1 MEQVKNI
8 RIGRVLNNQDPLLL
22 GRLRVYAPDGDP
34 REYLEIPKSEW
45 WTSKDPLIHIPLIP
59 YHLHITPS
67 EDEYVHLIYSTD
79 REPYDSNKFYIPGPI
94 SRPWRN
100 LKDTFNGSQAVLS
113 NGNNLQQA
121 YQPLDPTTG
130 KVNVNIEGV
139 YPKPIDNAILGR
151 GTSDVILTQQDVLI
165 RAGVTLPSQNP
176 ELPIIKN
183 DKRSFLQV
191 STFPLET
198 ISTGTETATERTFED
213 VSIKSYVEWYITPNN
228 SLDYDGYINFYYING
243 NDEKFK
249 ISNVSQNVNILEG
262 QNFLTAYTIN
272 FSSKTLNETKEL
284 INQFIKGVNAG
295 FININGYPTFTVENQ
310 FPFFYGLE
318 YSNYLLLTSDD
329 TTTSSIITNFIP
341 INKLEQLY
349 PKVTLNVAF
358 PETGNGL
365 VTRKYHPQLGIIYDE
380 IQTTINTFG
389 STPTPITYSLMGGD
403 RVYLLSHRSEDK
415 FKVDLKDTLYGI
427 QEPQL
432 ATDIYQKT
440 NSMVRGDEL
449 LSLLNLI
456 VNFLLTH
463 VHAFPGVA
471 PIKEYPKKGVS
482 ALELETVI
490 KNAQNTILNQNIRI
504 N

>member
-1 MEQVKNI
+1 
-8 RIGRVLNNQDPLLL
+8 
-22 GRLRVYAPDGDP
+22 
-34 REYLEIPKSEW
+34 
-45 WTSKDPLIHIPLIP
+45 
-59 YHLHITPS
+59 
-67 EDEYVHLIYSTD
+67 
-79 REPYDSNKFYIPGPI
+79 
-94 SRPWRN
+94 
-100 LKDTFNGSQAVLS
+100 
-113 NGNNLQQA
+113 
-121 YQPLDPTTG
+121 
-130 KVNVNIEGV
+130 
-139 YPKPIDNAILGR
+139 
-151 GTSDVILTQQDVLI
+151 
-165 RAGVTLPSQNP
+165 
-176 ELPIIKN
+176 
-183 DKRSFLQV
+183 
-191 STFPLET
+191 
-198 ISTGTETATERTFED
+198 
-213 VSIKSYVEWYITPNN
+213 
-228 SLDYDGYINFYYING
+228 
-243 NDEKFK
+243 
-249 ISNVSQNVNILEG
+249 
-262 QNFLTAYTIN
+262 
-272 FSSKTLNETKEL
+272 
-284 INQFIKGVNAG
+284 VNAG

-365 VTRKYHPQLGIIYDE
+365 VTRKNPPQLGIIYDE
-380 IQTTINTFG
+380 NQTTINTFG